1 MRRIIRAFDGWLAQT
16 EGVFEFTQSPDC
28 ILRLRRGRARAT
40 IRLADA
46 VIPAGAPTLEIHL
59 WNERIPPIPPTGADM
74 AWAGWMARRFVGSF
88 RLVAGYMLAQPDI
101 KSIRAV
107 CGITVLA
114 DASADSS
121 GGKILTHIGFTL
133 LPYHNPLGR
142 FGEFWENFYTW
153 WLMWAYNAV
162 SVRRRS
168 MLSLRRTEFWMEAGA
183 FLRRHGAG
191 DASRAASDRM
201 IESR

>member
-1 MRRIIRAFDGWLAQT
+1 MRRLIHTFDGWLRKS
-16 EGVFEFTQSPDC
+16 EGVFEFTQAPDC
-28 ILRLRRGRARAT
+28 ILRLRRSRARDT

-59 WNERIPPIPPTGADM
+59 WNERIPPIPATGANM
-74 AWAGWMARRFVGSF
+74 AWAGWMTRRFIGSF
-88 RLVAGYMLAQPDI
+88 RLVADYMLADPTFE
-101 KSIRAV
+101 SIRAV

-121 GGKILTHIGFTL
+121 GGKILTRLGFAL
-133 LPYHNPLGR
+133 LPYHNHMGR

-168 MLSLRRTEFWMEAGA
+168 LLGMRRIEFWMEAEA
-183 FLRRHGAG
+183 FRRRHAPHVVLQRPG
-191 DASRAASDRM
+191 
-201 IESR
+201 

>member
-28 ILRLRRGRARAT
+28 ILRLRHGRARET
-40 IRLADA
+40 IRLTYAI
-46 VIPAGAPTLEIHL
+46 IPAGAPTVEIHL
-59 WNERIPPIPPTGADM
+59 WNERIPPIPATGADM
-74 AWAGWMARRFVGSF
+74 AWAGWMARRFIGSF
-88 RLVAGYMLAQPDI
+88 LLVAHYMQSEPGFE
-101 KSIRAV
+101 SVRAV
-107 CGITVLA
+107 CGVTVLA

-121 GGKILTHIGFTL
+121 GAKILTHMGFTL
-133 LPYHNPLGR
+133 LPYHNRLGR

-168 MLSLRRTEFWMEAGA
+168 MLSLRRTEFWMEVGA
-183 FLRRHGAG
+183 FLRRHS
-191 DASRAASDRM
+191 ASVSPHRV
-201 IESR
+201 